1 MTKMREI
8 EGDMWPVVGDRSGE
22 WKCDHPL
29 KRGLKLN
36 QNATWIGIWEEE
48 LFQNFWQTLR
58 LQSSSRQ
65 PIHIITN
72 QEERGRKNHNGLSTN
87 ITRSSFCG
95 GGVEAE
101 RGRGGGRG
109 DGSLSLE
116 LPDENARSDDG
127 VHVKSESIG

>member
-1 MTKMREI
+1 MELQSLHRAERNEYTFNHIHFYLAYVR
-8 EGDMWPVVGDRSGE
+8 R
-22 WKCDHPL
+22 
-29 KRGLKLN
+29 
-36 QNATWIGIWEEE
+36 EEE

-95 GGVEAE
+95 GRKGKEEEEEEMAV
-101 RGRGGGRG
+101 
-109 DGSLSLE
+109 
-116 LPDENARSDDG
+116 
-127 VHVKSESIG
+127 